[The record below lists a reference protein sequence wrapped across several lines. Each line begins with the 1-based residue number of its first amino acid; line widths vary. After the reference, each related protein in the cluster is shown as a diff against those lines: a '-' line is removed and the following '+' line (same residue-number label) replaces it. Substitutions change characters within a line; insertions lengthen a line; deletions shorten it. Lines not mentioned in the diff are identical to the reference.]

1 MALGWSS
8 FWPGGLETRRF
19 VISVN
24 DFKNQFSNGFWLVRG
39 MA

>member
-8 FWPGGLETRRF
+8 FWPGVVETRRF

-24 DFKNQFSNGFWLVRG
+24 DFKTQFSNGIWLVRV